1 MSTRVPREKAV
12 FCQALE
18 ITDPQQRRQF
28 LDQACGADKALREQ
42 VDKLLGLTQSAGDFF
57 TECRPAL
64 EAAAADA
71 DPAQILLAAES
82 ALEAGPHESDRIGPY
97 KLLQRI
103 GEGGCGVV
111 YMAEQEQPIRRR
123 VALKII
129 KLGMDTKSVIARF
142 EAERQALAGGAQE
155 RRAHTIFLSGVT
167 SMACTGSRPASG
179 SCGGCSNQLLMSV
192 FPFGRRIAVC
202 VNPN

>member
-1 MSTRVPREKAV
+1 MSTQSQREKAV
-12 FCQALE
+12 YCQALE
-18 ITDPQQRRQF
+18 ITGPEQRRQF

-142 EAERQALAGGAQE
+142 EAERQALALMDHPNIAWVLDAGATE
-155 RRAHTIFLSGVT
+155 
-167 SMACTGSRPASG
+167 TGRPYFVME
-179 SCGGCSNQLLMSV
+179 L
-192 FPFGRRIAVC
+192 
-202 VNPN
+202 